1 MDRKNLEQ
9 FIDNTIRTCREQ
21 AQNKNLSEE
30 ETKRTLNETLMQFY
44 RILAGYTNGTVDNE
58 TYQIFA
64 SKCPEFATYLS
75 DLEEQEK
82 TRKANLEQEKKQ
94 LQERL
99 AQIDKELKSS
109 NTIKREEPK
118 PKTNRTRSEEP
129 QGDPCSRGSYRGGGR
144 C

>member
-1 MDRKNLEQ
+1 MDRENLEQ

-58 TYQIFA
+58 TYQIFV

-75 DLEEQEK
+75 DLEEQER

-99 AQIDKELKSS
+99 AQIDKELKTS
-109 NTIKREEPK
+109 NTVKR
-118 PKTNRTRSEEP
+118 EEP
-129 QGDPCSRGSYRGGGR
+129 QGDPCSRGSSRGGGR